1 MLYKTLFVSALQN
14 FILRYNFNIIFCI
27 FDENKN
33 IQMKNSYKQITLIL
47 FICLTF
53 VNIILPNNFYQN
65 WKDLKKITKS
75 KTVKKITE
83 KSKDVINK
91 TEDIFTPKFKS
102 TYDISQKYIS
112 EKYEKLWKETLIK
125 FSQSYNVTDFNYAV
139 SYGNNSTPYESKN
152 NIKQAKS
159 FAYYLANP
167 TNTEEMPPKVKGQN
181 YNYTGEI
188 MYVSSNYKSS
198 EKFFLKALNLY
209 QKNRLT
215 DSTFAILTISN
226 LGLLYHTTG
235 RYALA
240 KEYTLKALKM
250 REKSSDK
257 TGYAASLNNL
267 SVLYKDMGL
276 YTDAEELI
284 IHAENFLKK
293 TNKDKTIKYAVVLNN
308 HAMIYVMTGKFKES
322 ENLMKKAL
330 SIANEEIREK
340 SPSYI
345 RMKVNLALLYQL
357 TKRYKEAE
365 KIYLDAIKVKKK
377 RMGTKHPDYAVLLS
391 NTASL
396 YQQIG
401 RYDKVE
407 SLLKE
412 AAEIFENQFGKEHPS
427 YAKSIYELGLFYQL
441 QNRTSEAE
449 ALYKE
454 ALTIQQ
460 KQLGEHHPA
469 LTETEEHLAILYW
482 QKGELVQAAKMYH
495 KALNE
500 YIYQI
505 NTFFPAMNEY
515 EKTKF
520 WETIHPKFIRYY
532 NFALDAYKE
541 IPEITGI
548 LYNFHIATKGLLLNS
563 SRKVKYQIL
572 HSGNSSLINE
582 FNQWQDTKNYLAKL
596 YTYTDDELKEK
607 KIDIDSFETVVL
619 NLEKDLTKKSSVFKG
634 SNTNKSIN
642 YNQIASR
649 LKPNE
654 AAMEIIRLNRYNY
667 LIPDKEKI
675 AYIALVLKNNGKVPE
690 IAINENGIKM
700 ETSDIEEYHKNIH
713 SGKAM
718 TNFNDYY
725 WNFISPLTSGAKRIY
740 ASIDGIYNQVNI
752 NTVQLPSG
760 KFLFDEKD
768 IRFVTNTKDLLYD
781 KLNPKTK
788 RAFLLGF
795 PDYRL
800 DLPDNLAQLPPLPGT
815 QKEVEMIKSLLK
827 KNYWTVNEYTKKTA
841 KEEVVKH
848 ANNPYILHLAT
859 HGYFIKENTI
869 SADDTRSFGIE
880 QVRAYKNPLLRSG
893 LLFAGADKTILN
905 LNTTDNK
912 DKDDGILNAFE
923 AMVLNLDKTELVVLS
938 ACQTGL
944 GKIKN
949 GEGVYGL
956 QRSFQMAGAKS
967 VITSLWEVSDKGT
980 QDLMSAFYKYWLQ
993 SGNKHNAFRKARADI
1008 KEKYKYPFYWG
1019 AFILTGK

>member
-1 MLYKTLFVSALQN
+1 
-14 FILRYNFNIIFCI
+14 
-27 FDENKN
+27 
-33 IQMKNSYKQITLIL
+33 MKHLKKLLTFIL
-47 FICLTF
+47 FICLSF
-53 VNIILPNNFYQN
+53 NYAVFSNNFYQN
-65 WKDLKKITKS
+65 WKDLKKLTNS
-75 KTVKKITE
+75 KTVKKIGN
-83 KSKDVINK
+83 KSKDAIKKAENILTPGFNNTYGISQQYINK
-91 TEDIFTPKFKS
+91 
-102 TYDISQKYIS
+102 
-112 EKYEKLWKETLIK
+112 KYEELWKSTLIK
-125 FSQSYNVTDFNYAV
+125 FSQSYSVTDFNYAV
-139 SYGNNSTPYESKN
+139 SYGDNSTPYESKN

-159 FAYYLANP
+159 FAYYLADP
-167 TNTEEMPPKVKGQN
+167 TNTKEMPPKVKGQN

-188 MYVSSNYKSS
+188 MYASSSYKSS
-198 EKFFLKALNLY
+198 EKFFLKALKIY
-209 QKNRLT
+209 QQNRLT
-215 DSTFAILTISN
+215 DSTFAILTVSN

-240 KEYTLKALKM
+240 KEYSLKALEM
-250 REKSSDK
+250 RKKSADK

-276 YTDAEELI
+276 YTDAEDYI
-284 IHAENFLKK
+284 IQAENYLKK
-293 TNKDKTIKYAVVLNN
+293 TGKDKTIKYAVVLNN
-308 HAMIYVMTGKFKES
+308 HAMIYVMTGKYKDS

-330 SIANEEIREK
+330 SIADKEIREK
-340 SPSYI
+340 SSSYI

-357 TKRYKEAE
+357 TKRYNEAE

-396 YQQIG
+396 YQQMG

-407 SLLKE
+407 PLLKE
-412 AAEIFENQFGKEHPS
+412 AAEIFEDQFGKEHPS
-427 YAKSIYELGLFYQL
+427 YAKSIYELGLFYQS
-441 QNRTSEAE
+441 QNKTSDAE
-449 ALYKE
+449 PLYKE

-460 KQLGEHHPA
+460 KKLGEHHPA

-482 QKGELVQAAKMYH
+482 QKGDLSQAAEMYQ

-532 NFALDAYKE
+532 NFALDAYKDN
-541 IPEITGI
+541 PEIKGM

-572 HSGNSSLINE
+572 HSGNKTLISEYN
-582 FNQWQDTKNYLAKL
+582 NWQDSKNYLAKL
-596 YTYTDDELKEK
+596 YTYTDEELTDK
-607 KIDIDSFETVVL
+607 KINIDSVETVVL

-634 SNTNKSIN
+634 SNSNKSVN
-642 YNQIASR
+642 YTQIASK

-667 LIPDKEKI
+667 LMPDEQKI
-675 AYIALVLKNNGKVPE
+675 TYIALVLKNNGKLPE
-690 IAINENGIKM
+690 IAFNNNGIKM
-700 ETSDIEEYHKNIH
+700 ESADVDEYHKNIH

-718 TNFNDYY
+718 TNFNNYY
-725 WNFISPLTSGAKRIY
+725 WSYISPLTSDVKRIY
-740 ASIDGIYNQVNI
+740 ASIDGIYNQVNL

-768 IRFVTNTKDLLYD
+768 IRFVTNTKDLLYN
-781 KLNPKTK
+781 KSNPKTK
-788 RAFLLGF
+788 KAFLVGF
-795 PDYRL
+795 PDYQL

-815 QKEVEMIKSLLK
+815 QKEVEMIKSLLQ
-827 KNYWTVNEYTKKTA
+827 KNYWHVNEYTEKSA
-841 KEEVVKH
+841 KEEVIKQV
-848 ANNPYILHLAT
+848 NNPYILHLAT
-859 HGYFIKENTI
+859 HGYFIEDKSETT
-869 SADDTRSFGIE
+869 ADTRSFGIE
-880 QVRAYKNPLLRSG
+880 QVRAYQNPLLRSG
-893 LLFAGADKTILN
+893 LLFAGADKTILD

-923 AMVLNLDKTELVVLS
+923 AMILNLDKTELVVLS

-944 GKIKN
+944 GEIKN

-967 VITSLWEVSDKGT
+967 VITSLWEVSDEGT

-993 SGNKHNAFRKARADI
+993 SGDKHDAFRKARTEI

-1019 AFILTGK
+1019 AFVLVGE